1 MADKQLLE
9 SSSEEVVSKLIESQD
24 ADEIQRLTQLF
35 NVNQLKKDALR
46 VLKLNDILDKL
57 DDQVAERV
65 EKYPDQFSNADLLNY
80 VNAVQQ
86 NISKSAQSVGTLNQ
100 TPLIQFNQQNNISV
114 EGAELN
120 RESREKIVDI
130 VRQFLNSEKS
140 VEIEPEN
147 VIYYNDEGD
156 EQ

>member
-1 MADKQLLE
+1 MADRQLLE

-114 EGAELN
+114 EGTELN

-156 EQ
+156 E

>member
-9 SSSEEVVSKLIESQD
+9 NSSEEVVSKLIESQD

-86 NISKSAQSVGTLNQ
+86 NISKSAQNVGTLNQ

>member
-24 ADEIQRLTQLF
+24 VDEIQRLTQLF

-114 EGAELN
+114 DGTELN

>member
-1 MADKQLLE
+1 MADRQLLE

-114 EGAELN
+114 EGTELN
-120 RESREKIVDI
+120 RESREKIIDI

-156 EQ
+156 E

>member
-9 SSSEEVVSKLIESQD
+9 NSSEEVVSKLIESQD